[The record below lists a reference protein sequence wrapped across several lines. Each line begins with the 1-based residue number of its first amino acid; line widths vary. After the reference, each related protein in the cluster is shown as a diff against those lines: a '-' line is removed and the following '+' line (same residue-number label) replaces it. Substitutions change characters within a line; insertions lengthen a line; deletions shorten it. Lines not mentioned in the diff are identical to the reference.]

1 MKFKKIIVTG
11 GSKGLGRALVEQF
24 LGSNCEIHVIARGFE
39 NQPESEDL
47 FFHSIDL
54 SQRKKYLSLEIIL

>member
-1 MKFKKIIVTG
+1 MKFEKIIVTG

-39 NQPESEDL
+39 NQLEGEDL
-47 FFHSIDL
+47 FFIHLI
-54 SQRKKYLSLEIIL
+54 